1 MCAMDDDAPKPPP
14 TPGWRLA
21 GFETEEAAN
30 RYKAQLRAQY
40 GRTLQFPSGP
50 LHLTDVQLAAVR
62 RAAALLQPQ
71 ARSQFL
77 QSIAHEL
84 ADADPID
91 DEAVQ
96 RVVDA
101 IMDAAARL

>member
-1 MCAMDDDAPKPPP
+1 LPRC
-14 TPGWRLA
+14 
-21 GFETEEAAN
+21 
-30 RYKAQLRAQY
+30 
-40 GRTLQFPSGP
+40 
-50 LHLTDVQLAAVR
+50 
-62 RAAALLQPQ
+62 AALLQPQ
-71 ARSQFL
+71 ARSPFL

-84 ADADPID
+84 ADVDPID